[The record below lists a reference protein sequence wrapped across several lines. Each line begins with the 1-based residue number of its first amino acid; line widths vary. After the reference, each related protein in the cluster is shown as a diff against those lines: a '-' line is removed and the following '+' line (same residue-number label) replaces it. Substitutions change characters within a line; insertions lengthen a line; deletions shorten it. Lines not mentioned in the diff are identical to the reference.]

1 MALARSEHGSEDKR
15 LEMEEHPASVVN
27 YLSFLNSFL
36 QANNIRDDSLNNNHE
51 VLGRDQ
57 DGERKAKKRRLGHKF
72 AWRNARGLGRHRKP
86 PENPAGFLHHTS
98 PTPRDWEL
106 PKSDE
111 TSPVFKFEVVAPV
124 TAKPSKTDPE
134 LLPVLFPAGQSLAHL
149 YSYYAK
155 IILQVQLHQ
164 QRQVL
169 EHLFANRSEEV
180 GCHKRQHERP
190 SGIEF
195 ETHQNYELKVRKIT
209 FS

>member
-1 MALARSEHGSEDKR
+1 MALARSEQGSEVKH

-27 YLSFLNSFL
+27 YLSFLNSIL

-72 AWRNARGLGRHRKP
+72 AWRNTRGLERHRKP
-86 PENPAGFLHHTS
+86 PENPAGFLHQTS
-98 PTPRDWEL
+98 PTPSDWEL

-111 TSPVFKFEVVAPV
+111 TSEVFKFQV
-124 TAKPSKTDPE
+124 TTKPAKTDPE
-134 LLPVLFPAGQSLAHL
+134 LLPFLFPAGQSLAHL

-155 IILQVQLHQ
+155 IILQVQLQQQQIHQ

-169 EHLFANRSEEV
+169 EHLFANRSEV
-180 GCHKRQHERP
+180 GCHKRQPERP
-190 SGIEF
+190 SGIE
-195 ETHQNYELKVRKIT
+195 THQNYKLKVRKKKST
-209 FS
+209 LF